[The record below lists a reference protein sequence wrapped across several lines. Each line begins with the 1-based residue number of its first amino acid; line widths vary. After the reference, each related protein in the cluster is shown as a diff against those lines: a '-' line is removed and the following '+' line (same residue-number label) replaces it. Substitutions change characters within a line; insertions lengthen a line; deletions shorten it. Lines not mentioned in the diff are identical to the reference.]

1 MNKKM
6 TELTLLIE
14 KVDFDI
20 YQEIFRDE
28 WQEVLDIFEQNV
40 LEMDQRLKILVIKTF
55 SHIR

>member
-1 MNKKM
+1 MNKRM